1 MAAVAVVPLLAFGA
15 ASGYFLSTGTR
26 ETVVLGLGN
35 VAQRAADQIELY
47 VLDSIRILQGLAAN
61 LDDTDLLTYQQERM
75 LRNYAL
81 DLRGFRELTLL
92 DGDGNLL
99 ATSRLDSATVTIPGS
114 DSEVVPGVLMSSFS
128 LDAAGLPETV
138 LSVRIEDKNRTRWLV
153 ARVSLEDLWE
163 MVDGIK
169 VGSQGFALV
178 ATKNGD
184 LIAHGEPESKSLVA
198 QRYDMK
204 GHPLMALAPADDA
217 TQTTPSAQYPSWPA
231 ERKGRGELLGVKAE
245 IPEFGWI
252 VAVEQPISEAFK
264 VPRQMRDLLIVAIAV
279 ALFVMLTVGYFFG
292 RRFINPIL
300 RLTRGT
306 RALAEGHLEERV
318 VVDSRDELGQLGTAF
333 NNMADKL
340 VELQEDVRKKER
352 QAMFGRVSIGLVHD
366 LSTPIQ
372 NIGNAC
378 KMITML
384 FDDLEYRETFKRTC
398 DRELTQIK
406 RMLEDLRNVAKPV
419 PLERFPLD
427 LNKVIAEAVES
438 MKTSAESSGLTLE
451 AALCFGPL
459 YIDGDRYA
467 LTRVYGNLLKNA
479 FQATAPQGK
488 VIVRTVRQDA
498 QAVVEV
504 TDTGSGIPPDR
515 LATIFDDFVTTKK
528 RGLGLGLA
536 ISKKIVE
543 QLGGTIAVASE
554 VGRGT
559 TFTLRFPL
567 TKARPEQLAS

>member
-1 MAAVAVVPLLAFGA
+1 VKKISTRFAILMAAVAVVPLLAFGA

-318 VVDSRDELGQLGTAF
+318 VVDSRDELGQLGS
-333 NNMADKL
+333 
-340 VELQEDVRKKER
+340 
-352 QAMFGRVSIGLVHD
+352 GRRCSGACRSAS
-366 LSTPIQ
+366 STI
-372 NIGNAC
+372 C
-378 KMITML
+378 
-384 FDDLEYRETFKRTC
+384 RR
-398 DRELTQIK
+398 
-406 RMLEDLRNVAKPV
+406 
-419 PLERFPLD
+419 RFR
-427 LNKVIAEAVES
+427 
-438 MKTSAESSGLTLE
+438 TSAT
-451 AALCFGPL
+451 P
-459 YIDGDRYA
+459 
-467 LTRVYGNLLKNA
+467 
-479 FQATAPQGK
+479 
-488 VIVRTVRQDA
+488 
-498 QAVVEV
+498 
-504 TDTGSGIPPDR
+504 
-515 LATIFDDFVTTKK
+515 
-528 RGLGLGLA
+528 
-536 ISKKIVE
+536 
-543 QLGGTIAVASE
+543 
-554 VGRGT
+554 
-559 TFTLRFPL
+559 
-567 TKARPEQLAS
+567 AR